1 MYCELEGIRI
11 EEPLLKD
18 KDWGNETTP
27 LLRCNGRVIVSLMS
41 TTIVQWSQQE
51 IEQFVERAK
60 QIYRDKLAMILEPE
74 HTGEI
79 VAIAPESEDYFLG
92 TNEIDASHRARD
104 AGRIGPLYFLRV
116 GSDYTYRM
124 MSPRR

>member
-1 MYCELEGIRI
+1 
-11 EEPLLKD
+11 
-18 KDWGNETTP
+18 
-27 LLRCNGRVIVSLMS
+27 MS
-41 TTIVQWSQQE
+41 TSTVQWSQQE

-60 QIYRDKLAMILEPE
+60 QIYRDKLAAILEPE
-74 HTGEI
+74 HAGEI
-79 VAIAPESEDYFLG
+79 VTIAPETGDYFLG

>member
-1 MYCELEGIRI
+1 
-11 EEPLLKD
+11 
-18 KDWGNETTP
+18 
-27 LLRCNGRVIVSLMS
+27 MS
-41 TTIVQWSQQE
+41 TSTVQWSQQE

-60 QIYRDKLAMILEPE
+60 QIYRDKLAPILEPE

-79 VAIAPESEDYFLG
+79 VAIAPESGDYFLG
-92 TNEIDASHRARD
+92 TNEIDATHRARD

-116 GSDYTYRM
+116 GSDYTYRI